1 MRLWSIHPKYLDRFG
16 LLAVWREGLLAQ
28 KVLAGQT
35 RGYKHHSQLIR
46 FNGYRSLY
54 LISKYLWNIWIE
66 GQKRKYNFI
75 WQKIWYGQDK
85 LSSVDD
91 ILIVTK
97 GQLQYEIEHLQR
109 KLKVRAIEQ
118 FTANLYSI
126 YTKDM
131 NIIKIEPNPL
141 FKVVDGNIEN
151 WERVK

>member
-35 RGYKHHSQLIR
+35 RGYKNHSQLIR
-46 FNGYRSLY
+46 FKWDRSLY
-54 LISKYLWNIWIE
+54 LISKYLWNIWVE

-75 WQKIWYGQDK
+75 WQKIWYRQDK

-109 KLKVRAIEQ
+109 KLKVRDIEQ

-126 YTKDM
+126 YNTDM

-141 FKVVDGNIEN
+141 FKVVEGNIEN

>member
-91 ILIVTK
+91 IWIVTK